1 MCDWKQP
8 TRAWAAALAVAATF
22 AFSIARALHMGPI
35 FQQSDVGYYLQMAR
49 GDIHSEMQPFASRQL
64 GPAVV
69 RLLAWI
75 LHWPVERAFI
85 LQGAISLLVTLGVV
99 YFLITRSGAPRWIL
113 VAIAIVPFWPQLF
126 VGLALPDLWYAAL
139 LAVFL
144 LLVAQRRYLPAACMM
159 FPLMVSREST
169 LLTVFCFLVTGWK
182 PLRWPGRLLTLA
194 AGYAGSLLVKLLT
207 AQNPGNLE
215 HLPPSLY
222 MLAKVPWNFM
232 LNVLGV
238 VPWSNVNMLECGV
251 PAWQH
256 SLHLGPV
263 SAVGVCGVS
272 SLMPLECLLA
282 LLNTFGLLPLLVVF
296 LWRRRKKSS
305 ERTVL
310 LQFCLLY
317 GTISFLLAPVIG
329 VWFSR
334 LFGYSWPLFALALPL
349 LFNDLS
355 AKPLKARATA
365 TAFLFLLLHL
375 VDCFLLSYLPYG
387 AYPPAL
393 TGICFVLA
401 LYLAGFA
408 VLRWGWG
415 RPEDSFNTT
424 PPEPLREAPA
434 W

>member
-1 MCDWKQP
+1 MCDWKNP
-8 TRAWAAALAVAATF
+8 ARAWETILAVTATS
-22 AFSIARALHMGPI
+22 ALTIARALHMGPI
-35 FQQSDVGYYLQMAR
+35 FQQSDVAYYLQMAR

-85 LQGAISLLVTLGVV
+85 LQGVVSLLFILSVV
-99 YFLITRSGAPRWIL
+99 YFLITRSGAPRWVL

-126 VGLALPDLWYAAL
+126 IGLALPDLWYSAL

-144 LLVAQRRYLPAACMM
+144 LLVAQRRYLAAACMM

-169 LLTVFCFLVTGWK
+169 LLTVLCFLIAGWK

-194 AGYAGSLLVKLLT
+194 AGCSGSLLVKHLT

-215 HLPPSLY
+215 HLPSSLY

-232 LNVLGV
+232 LNILGV
-238 VPWSNVNMLECGV
+238 VPWSNVNTLECGV

-256 SLHLGPV
+256 SLQLGPV
-263 SAVGVCGVS
+263 RAVGVCGVS

-282 LLNTFGLLPLLVVF
+282 LLTTFGLLPLLVVF
-296 LWRRRKKSS
+296 VWRRRKKSG
-305 ERTVL
+305 ERSVL

-317 GTISFLLAPVIG
+317 GVISFLLAPVIG

-349 LFNDLS
+349 LFNELS
-355 AKPLKARATA
+355 TKPLKARAAA
-365 TAFLFLLLHL
+365 TALLFLLLHL
-375 VDCFLLSYLPYG
+375 AECLLLSCLPNE

-393 TGICFVLA
+393 TGVALGLG

-415 RPEDSFNTT
+415 
-424 PPEPLREAPA
+424 PPQRSLNPAPPKHPGDAPA
-434 W
+434 